1 MIIAL
6 PDARHFDGDTQPRW
20 EIRLKIGDR
29 HLMFNLFQHAVTIAF
44 YLFFCSARLASFCLY
59 FYQFCHNINTNMIPL
74 APPSQ
79 EGIGEACLAPQG
91 AAPAPPLQ
99 GGVTKAFLAPQ
110 GAPPSAA
117 VAAQDDPTQRPRWRH
132 NQQMTQSGGG
142 GNNMETTRRG
152 TSYAH
157 TNQIDHAEGGVV
169 GDDDEDDNSHKR
181 RR

>member
-1 MIIAL
+1 MNNTRIFFDSLIIAL

-99 GGVTKAFLAPQ
+99 GGGDEGLP
-110 GAPPSAA
+110 GAPGRSAFSCSGGPRRSNAAAA
-117 VAAQDDPTQRPRWRH
+117 VA
-132 NQQMTQSGGG
+132 TQSTNDAKWRGGEQHG
-142 GNNMETTRRG
+142 DDTTRDELCTHKSNRSCRG
-152 TSYAH
+152 RGS
-157 TNQIDHAEGGVV
+157 
-169 GDDDEDDNSHKR
+169 R